1 MRARAL
7 AVSVMVA
14 CAWACAASACGPS
27 SATRATTAP
36 PAAVAA
42 ATDAADGELS
52 TAIEAFLDG
61 YFAFRPNVAIDLG
74 YHTYDG
80 QVPDRS
86 PAAITTEL
94 GRLRAARTTFAAFDA
109 RELSPRRRVEQQLVL
124 REIAKE
130 IFELDVRRRPF
141 RDPFFYLFK
150 FSLNAYI
157 SRDYAPAGERAAAML
172 RACKAAPAYYAQA
185 AENLEAALPKA
196 WLQAAIMIS
205 GGTVQ
210 FLGGDAKQAFAALPD
225 EALRG
230 ELGTCLEALAKD
242 VAAFRDA
249 LTARMPAAT
258 DDFRLGAENL
268 VAMLRETEGLE
279 VDLATLERV
288 AREDLARNHAAIV
301 AAAAAVDPKR
311 DAAAVIAEAARDKPA
326 PDAVLAEATGQLGTL
341 RRFLVDKQIVS
352 LPREDVI
359 EVRAS
364 PPFMRGNFAAL
375 GSAGA
380 FETAAL
386 PSYYYIAPPD
396 PSWPAD
402 QQRAYVMSRADLL
415 FTSAHE
421 VFPGHFVQGM
431 HERASDSRVLK
442 TFEVYTASE
451 GWAHYVEEMMW
462 DAGLGDGDP
471 RVHIGQLKNALLRDV
486 RFVVALGYHAGTM
499 TVEDATRLFIEQAY
513 ADPKTAAQQA
523 LRGTVDPMFL
533 GYTLGKLVIM
543 ELRTDWLRANPGKSL
558 RDFHDAFLGY
568 GEAPLAVTRRLMLG
582 DDAGPPLRAT
592 PKK

>member
-1 MRARAL
+1 MRARVL
-7 AVSVMVA
+7 LLVSLLVA
-14 CAWACAASACGPS
+14 CGSPSAPTTTPPPAI
-27 SATRATTAP
+27 ATNA
-36 PAAVAA
+36 AAVA
-42 ATDAADGELS
+42 DAELA
-52 TAIEAFLDG
+52 TAIDTFLDG
-61 YFAFRPNVAIDLG
+61 HFAFRPPFAIGLG
-74 YHTYDG
+74 HHAYDG
-80 QVPDRS
+80 RVPDLS
-86 PAAITTEL
+86 TAAIAAEIQ
-94 GRLRAARTTFAAFDA
+94 RLRAARVTFAAFDG
-109 RELSPRRRVEQQLVL
+109 RELSARRRVEQQLVL

-130 IFELDVRRRPF
+130 LFELEVRRRPF

-157 SRDYAPAGERAAAML
+157 ARDYAPAGERAAAML
-172 RACKAAPAYYAQA
+172 RACQAAPAYYAQA
-185 AENLEAALPKA
+185 AKNLEPALPKA
-196 WLQAAIMIS
+196 WLQAAIMMS
-205 GGTVQ
+205 GGTIQ

-225 EALRG
+225 EARRA
-230 ELGTCLEALAKD
+230 ELGACLDSLAKE
-242 VAAFRDA
+242 VSAFRDA

-258 DDFRLGAENL
+258 DDFRLGGENL

-288 AREDLARNHAAIV
+288 ARADLARNHAAIV
-301 AAAAAVDPKR
+301 AAAAAIDPKR
-311 DAAAVIAEAARDKPA
+311 DAAVVIAEAAGDKPA
-326 PDAVLAEATGQLGTL
+326 PDAVLAEATGQLEVL

-375 GSAGA
+375 GGVGP
-380 FETAAL
+380 FETTPL

-396 PSWPAD
+396 PAWPAD

-431 HERASDSRVLK
+431 HQRASDSRILK

-486 RFVVALGYHAGTM
+486 RFLVALGYHAGTM
-499 TVEDATRLFIEQAY
+499 TVEDATKLFIAEAF

-543 ELRTDWLRANPGKSL
+543 ELRTDWMRANPGASL
-558 RDFHDAFLGY
+558 RDFHDAFLSY
-568 GEAPLAVTRRLMLG
+568 GEAPLGVTRRMMLG
-582 DDAGPPLRAT
+582 DAAGPPFAARGER
-592 PKK
+592 